1 VSRTYA
7 RARPALYPAGPHEKV
22 SSRAWNFVAFVYTC
36 AAAERAGVGC
46 YFRVVLLV
54 VWAESWGIN
63 LKVEAHNLSAEIVQE
78 S

>member
-1 VSRTYA
+1 
-7 RARPALYPAGPHEKV
+7 
-22 SSRAWNFVAFVYTC
+22 VYTC

-63 LKVEAHNLSAEIVQE
+63 LKVEPHSLSAEII
-78 S
+78 